1 VKLFVYTA
9 KGSDGSQ
16 VKGKIEAPDKSH
28 AIRMLKEKELFILS
42 LDEKGTMTSGGLMA
56 NRSIMSRR
64 RIRSE
69 DLMIFTRE
77 LSTMISA
84 GFPLLTSIE
93 ILREDLHNPD
103 VEDVLIRLAS
113 NLKEGQSLSAS
124 LEQYP
129 DVFPKLYINLVKA
142 GEASGELERIL
153 QSLAQYLEISER
165 IRRKIQA
172 SMVYP
177 VILIITSIIIVGAFV
192 LYAIPKFKK
201 IYDIFD
207 SKMPVLTK
215 MFLDA
220 SSYLQHNIVIFLVV
234 FAAAYAGLRFYMR
247 TPAGK
252 RRCDR
257 LKLTFPYF
265 NEIYRRIVIARF
277 SRTLALLYSSGV
289 PLLEAFSLVANVSD
303 NVIIVETITN
313 TASSVQEGES
323 ITAPLK
329 KSGLFPSMALHM
341 IDIGEKSGTLDK
353 MLIKI
358 ADLYDFQVEN
368 WLSSLTT
375 MLEPV
380 LIMFL
385 GLLIGFFV
393 LIMALPIMTLPTV
406 LQP

>member
-1 VKLFVYTA
+1 MKLFLYSA
-9 KGSDGSQ
+9 KSNDGDQ
-16 VKGKIEAPDKSH
+16 VKGKVEAPDKSQ
-28 AIRMLKEKELFILS
+28 AIRMLKEKGLFILS
-42 LDEKGTMTSGGLMA
+42 LEEKGTVTSNGLVT
-56 NRSIMSRR
+56 NKSLFHSG

-84 GFPLLTSIE
+84 GFPLLSSIE
-93 ILREDLHNPD
+93 ILREDMQNPD
-103 VEDVLIRLAS
+103 VENILIRLAS
-113 NLKEGQSLSAS
+113 DLKEGMSLSSS
-124 LEQYP
+124 LEKYP
-129 DVFPKLYINLVKA
+129 EVFPRLYTNLVKA
-142 GEASGELERIL
+142 GEASGELEKIL
-153 QSLAQYLEISER
+153 QSLALYLETSER

-172 SMVYP
+172 SLIYP
-177 VILIITSIIIVGAFV
+177 VILIITSFIIVGAFV

-201 IYDIFD
+201 IYDVFE
-207 SKMPVLTK
+207 SKMPVLTRI
-215 MFLDA
+215 FLDC
-220 SSYLQHNIVIFLVV
+220 STFLQHNVIFFVLILI
-234 FAAAYAGLRFYMR
+234 AAYTGLTLYRR

-252 RRCDR
+252 RRLDR
-257 LKLTFPYF
+257 IKLTFPYF

-313 TASSVQEGES
+313 IATSVQEGES

-375 MLEPV
+375 LLEPV

-393 LIMALPIMTLPTV
+393 LIMALPILTLPTI

>member
-1 VKLFVYTA
+1 MKLFVYTA